1 MRRQYS
7 VVLLPEE
14 GQYTAVVPAIPG
26 CVTQGESVA
35 DALDAA
41 RDLIQLRLAEI
52 VEQNEDIPEE
62 AGPALF
68 CVVDIEDA
76 AVPAR

>member
-1 MRRQYS
+1 MRRYYS

-41 RDLIQLRLAEI
+41 RDLIQLRLAEM
-52 VEQNEDIPEE
+52 VEHNEEVPEE
-62 AGPALF
+62 EGPALF